1 MGSTNTMR
9 LPLILEE
16 PSCVEEKR
24 LLSIKVLGN
33 YTEKLTK
40 YNWSKRSNSEL
51 VSKLIKRGLICCTGI
66 ILNPLF
72 ESIQRDSKTN
82 NNSNTFNNGI
92 TQLLNMLYYSTLLH
106 NISLLF
112 GFMDRQ
118 SVAQQEQE
126 NNNKV
131 SGWVINKLQLGV
143 GEMMLS
149 GGKKYKMKQLSLK
162 S

>member
-1 MGSTNTMR
+1 
-9 LPLILEE
+9 
-16 PSCVEEKR
+16 
-24 LLSIKVLGN
+24 
-33 YTEKLTK
+33 
-40 YNWSKRSNSEL
+40 
-51 VSKLIKRGLICCTGI
+51 
-66 ILNPLF
+66 
-72 ESIQRDSKTN
+72 
-82 NNSNTFNNGI
+82 
-92 TQLLNMLYYSTLLH
+92 MLYYSTLLH

-149 GGKKYKMKQLSLK
+149 GGKK
-162 S
+162 

>member
-1 MGSTNTMR
+1 
-9 LPLILEE
+9 
-16 PSCVEEKR
+16 
-24 LLSIKVLGN
+24 
-33 YTEKLTK
+33 
-40 YNWSKRSNSEL
+40 
-51 VSKLIKRGLICCTGI
+51 
-66 ILNPLF
+66 
-72 ESIQRDSKTN
+72 
-82 NNSNTFNNGI
+82 
-92 TQLLNMLYYSTLLH
+92 
-106 NISLLF
+106 
-112 GFMDRQ
+112 MDRK